1 MKRKGKFK
9 YTVSRCLPCIFIEC
23 TDNTIRRVITIIL
36 DIHSHILPGV
46 DDGAADL
53 NESVKLLEALFEQGV
68 TDVVATPH
76 FYPMD
81 EDIDSFKDRIGRA
94 YLRLWEKAAGRN
106 LPNIYLGAEVLYYRY
121 IGNSDAVKELCIGKT
136 NYMLLELSENSV
148 RNGLFEDI
156 AALREN
162 QGITPII
169 AHLERYSRV
178 PGYKKLLRFLSQEKI
193 PAQVNASSFFQKN
206 SAVLSEKLIKDG
218 YVNFLAT
225 DCHSCSTRPPLM
237 KQALMYISEKL
248 GSEYSSGFIR
258 NSQIMLE
265 VIKDSENEKQHA

>member
-9 YTVSRCLPCIFIEC
+9 YTVSRCLPCIFIGC
-23 TDNTIRRVITIIL
+23 THNTIRRVITIIL

-94 YLRLWEKAAGRN
+94 YLRLWEKSEGRN

-121 IGNSDAVKELCIGKT
+121 IGNSDAAK
-136 NYMLLELSENSV
+136 
-148 RNGLFEDI
+148 
-156 AALREN
+156 
-162 QGITPII
+162 
-169 AHLERYSRV
+169 
-178 PGYKKLLRFLSQEKI
+178 
-193 PAQVNASSFFQKN
+193 
-206 SAVLSEKLIKDG
+206 
-218 YVNFLAT
+218 
-225 DCHSCSTRPPLM
+225 
-237 KQALMYISEKL
+237 
-248 GSEYSSGFIR
+248 
-258 NSQIMLE
+258 
-265 VIKDSENEKQHA
+265 